1 MKEIDVRGRPCP
13 QPVLMVLE
21 AIKQGETAF
30 RVLLDNAEAVQNVLR
45 AVQSQG
51 YRGQT
56 TRQGDRWQIT
66 VTSGTPG
73 AEEPVSTPPE
83 KPVAEAPSCGR
94 PSVATRTLVIQSES
108 LGHGSVELGKRILAQ
123 LLNTL
128 ALSER
133 RPQYIVLV
141 NTGAKLAAEG
151 SDLVEPLRDLEQKG
165 VLVLV
170 CGTCIN
176 YFGLEGKLAVGRPT
190 NTYEVL
196 NLMLD
201 GGVITWG

>member
-21 AIKQGETAF
+21 AIKKGETAF

-56 TRQGDRWQIT
+56 ARQGNRWQIT
-66 VTSGTPG
+66 VTPATPE
-73 AEEPVSTPPE
+73 AEQPVPTPPE
-83 KPVAEAPSCGR
+83 EPAAEVPACSR
-94 PSVATRTLVIQSES
+94 PFAATRTLVIQSES
-108 LGHGSVELGKRILAQ
+108 LGHGSSELGKRILAQ

-128 ALSER
+128 ALSDR

-141 NTGAKLAAEG
+141 NTGAKLAAAG
-151 SDLVEPLRDLEQKG
+151 SDLVEPLRELEEKG
-165 VLVLV
+165 VLILV

-190 NTYEVL
+190 NAYEVL

-201 GGVITWG
+201 GGIITWG